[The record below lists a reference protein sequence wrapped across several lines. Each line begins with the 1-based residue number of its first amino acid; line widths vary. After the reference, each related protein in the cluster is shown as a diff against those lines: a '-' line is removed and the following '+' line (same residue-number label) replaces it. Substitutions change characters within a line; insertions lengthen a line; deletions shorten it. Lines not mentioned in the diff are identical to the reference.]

1 LLIVDKENIDMPL
14 TKLTGDP
21 DYVFGIDDESQ
32 EVEAII
38 VESYSKETTVEF
50 EAEAKDDTGNTACVV
65 RGPLKH
71 TFNFSGYCKSGKL
84 LTAFSGSN
92 CKVSFKDAELGNI
105 DEAFVEKFGINAS
118 NTDFKK
124 AELTAVFY
132 PDGKVC
138 CAD

>member
-1 LLIVDKENIDMPL
+1 MGL

-21 DYVFGIDDESQ
+21 EYVFGIDDVSQ
-32 EVEAII
+32 EVSSII

-50 EAEAKDDTGNTACVV
+50 EAEAKDDTGNTSCVV

-71 TFNFSGYCKSGKL
+71 TFNFSGYCKDGATLAS
-84 LTAFSGSN
+84 FSGAN
-92 CKVSFKDAELGNI
+92 CKVSFEDKELGNI
-105 DEAFVEKFGINAS
+105 DQAFVEKFAINAS

-132 PDGKVC
+132 PSAVVC
-138 CAD
+138 CN

>member
-1 LLIVDKENIDMPL
+1 MPL

-21 DYVFGIDDESQ
+21 NYVFGIDDVSQ
-32 EVEAII
+32 EVQAII

-50 EAEAKDDTGNTACVV
+50 EAEAKDDTGNTSCVV

-71 TFNFSGYCKSGKL
+71 TFNFSGYCKAGSL
-84 LTAFSGSN
+84 LTAFSGGN
-92 CKVSFKDAELGNI
+92 CKVEFEDKELGKI
-105 DEAFVEKFGINAS
+105 TEAFVEKFGINAS

>member
-1 LLIVDKENIDMPL
+1 MGL
-14 TKLTGDP
+14 TKLTGDTN
-21 DYVFGIDDESQ
+21 YVFGIDDQSQ
-32 EVEAII
+32 EVSSII

-71 TFNFSGYCKSGKL
+71 TFNFSGYAESGASL
-84 LTAFSGSN
+84 NSFNGSN
-92 CKVSFKDAELGNI
+92 CKVSFEDKELGSI
-105 DEAFVEKFGINAS
+105 TEAFVEKFAINAS

-132 PDGKVC
+132 PNGNVC
-138 CAD
+138 CNT

>member
-1 LLIVDKENIDMPL
+1 MPL

-21 DYVFGIDDESQ
+21 NYVFGIDDVSQ
-32 EVEAII
+32 EVNAII

-50 EAEAKDDTGNTACVV
+50 EAEAKDDIGNTSCVV

-71 TFNFSGYCKSGKL
+71 TFNFSGYCKDNAA
-84 LTAFSGSN
+84 LTTFNGGN
-92 CKVSFKDAELGNI
+92 CKVSFEDKELGQI
-105 DEAFVEKFGINAS
+105 DEGYVEKFSINAS

-124 AELTAVFY
+124 AEMTVVFY

-138 CAD
+138 CNT